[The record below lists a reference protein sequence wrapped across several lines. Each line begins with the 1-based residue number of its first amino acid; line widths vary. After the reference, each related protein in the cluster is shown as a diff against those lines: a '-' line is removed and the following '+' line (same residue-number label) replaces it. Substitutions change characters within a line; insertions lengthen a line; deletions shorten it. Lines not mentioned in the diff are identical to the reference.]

1 MAASGAGHLLESSV
15 GLPKALSLM
24 SSIMKVSFTGSP
36 LSQPGDWRDWEQQ
49 ADRPFRPPTRASL
62 LTMQEE
68 PTMPSGDSN
77 AVESIVRRLSPE
89 VQSIRRR
96 LDVLK

>member
-15 GLPKALSLM
+15 GLPKAFSLI

-36 LSQPGDWRDWEQQ
+36 LSHPGGTRGDWEQQ
-49 ADRPFRPPTRASL
+49 AARPFRPPTRASL

-68 PTMPSGDSN
+68 PTVPSGDSN
-77 AVESIVRRLSPE
+77 AVATIVRRLSPE
-89 VQSIRRR
+89 VQSIRQR
-96 LDVLK
+96 LD